1 MFLWTAGPT
10 MGPSAVMPQDINL
23 GNHAVPAASF
33 YVKPL
38 WDNLYDA
45 VSASNLQTIVRDI
58 SEDTP
63 LRIWYPLHKEPSP
76 PLAEAWEYAN
86 DTLKSY
92 TSGNMYFRLMTQ
104 QKNLV
109 AVKQGTDSNLAPI
122 VIVGTV
128 SSGYSPGANA
138 FAASTAA
145 VLEIARILYSQPL
158 TNDVYFVLVNTITS
172 GYGADDG
179 NLGVSELLDE
189 LQVEYRRPVALFW
202 LSLLMYESAEDNGD
216 MLTMRSS
223 YSSSIYRQNEF
234 LADFAQIASGISGG
248 DRVLPQGPSGNLWI
262 RTGAYE
268 ADERGIPAF
277 VLSQTYLD
285 GLAGGEFDKW
295 NAVPY
300 SYGLL
305 EETVGL
311 VASLTAFLGTLGK
324 NQIPR
329 FEEFIEVPAFDSE
342 TIGMPVT
349 GESPLHVDI
358 EWAGSSSLT
367 VELLS
372 PEGVTIISTTQSDN
386 NITMSP
392 LVTEAGLYE
401 LVITNTEMVSSF
413 VSYSIE
419 HWQDYDQDTLNDD
432 EEYQLGTDC
441 LNADSDMD
449 LLDDDQEVLIHFTDP
464 LNPDTDAD
472 GAMDGV
478 EVIYGS
484 HPRLRDSDYDGII
497 DGTEIDMGLDP
508 TNSDTDGDGIN
519 DGDEL
524 DLGLDPLSNDTDN
537 DGLLDGIELIHETD
551 PLSPDTDSDGLSD
564 LFEVVNELNPLSN
577 DTDMDGLS
585 DLYEIMHNLMPN
597 NADTDADGIP
607 DGTDWAPGEHWIN
620 EVIPAG
626 FGVILLIVFIW
637 MLNKKRIYGRAAS
650 S

>member
-33 YVKPL
+33 YVKSL

-45 VSASNLQTIVRDI
+45 VSASNLRTIVQDI

-234 LADFAQIASGISGG
+234 LADLAQIASGISGG

-295 NAVPY
+295 DAVPY

-372 PEGVTIISTTQSDN
+372 PEGVTIISTTQSDS